1 MTDGEWNKVEI
12 SSWLVQT
19 LVFILLGVSGYFIS
33 GDLSDIK
40 EELRLSRVERAQLRA
55 DMSALEIGLRG
66 DRFTQSDWQRER
78 DRITK
83 EIEEVQKRLR
93 ELERE

>member
-40 EELRLSRVERAQLRA
+40 EELRLSRIERAQLRA

-83 EIEEVQKRLR
+83 EIEEVKKRLR